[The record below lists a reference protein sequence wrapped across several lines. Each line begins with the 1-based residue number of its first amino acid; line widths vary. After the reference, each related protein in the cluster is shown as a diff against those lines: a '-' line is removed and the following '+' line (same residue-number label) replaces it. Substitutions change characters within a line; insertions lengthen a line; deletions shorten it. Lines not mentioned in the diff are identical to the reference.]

1 MAMAMAI
8 LRKFQKIGTRS
19 TFGSKPQL
27 TACTQKNLQFRQVQ
41 GSSNLSRATDIDLR
55 PWITAVDLRPWMGP
69 IRDQHDKPYC
79 WAFAVTACVETLR
92 TLRTGRKTTLS
103 PESVIHRLGRVRKR
117 TTAYRSPKALALIW
131 MKGIHLEVDWPY
143 HATKPNNYFAEK
155 VYITGVKIIKGE
167 DAIKNELD
175 QGRPVVCSVACHINL
190 IRYKGGILGPQECY
204 GAICPLKAKCSKKK
218 CKVETPSDC
227 TKKKCPYKICDRDRV
242 WTWCNRCG
250 YGHGFHAM
258 CILGYNNAAWL
269 CQNSWGGK
277 WGEKGLVRILRG
289 RNVICIGSRNA
300 CVPEE
305 EEEEEEKDE
314 EIEKEKEGAGKD
326 TLCKLKLS

>member
-19 TFGSKPQL
+19 TFGSKP
-27 TACTQKNLQFRQVQ
+27 Q

-143 HATKPNNYFAEK
+143 HATKPNNQKTLHLCTLQLNELSLQMRRNLFMKELYFAEK

-258 CILGYNNAAWL
+258 CILGYNNAA
-269 CQNSWGGK
+269 C
-277 WGEKGLVRILRG
+277 
-289 RNVICIGSRNA
+289 RNA

-314 EIEKEKEGAGKD
+314 EIEKEKEVRYSMQTQAF
-326 TLCKLKLS
+326 LKG

>member
-218 CKVETPSDC
+218 CKTE
-227 TKKKCPYKICDRDRV
+227 
-242 WTWCNRCG
+242 
-250 YGHGFHAM
+250 YGLGATGVDTGMDSMPCAFLATTMQHGCAK
-258 CILGYNNAAWL
+258 ILG
-269 CQNSWGGK
+269 GGK